1 MNADKLW
8 HDYNK
13 FTLRKAKQFGPS
25 IYKALNK
32 QIEYYI
38 QTNDLSNL
46 PQAPIQDV
54 LTELYTEVGRNWA
67 IVTYYNLLKDA
78 GLKHDPNPPLQIK
91 RRAAIGLN
99 EEFIQAIL
107 DFFATDQFNTIQNIT
122 QTTRNF
128 IREQVE
134 QGIQNQLSLDEI
146 INNLLS
152 SGITKNRAAL
162 IARTEIGKSANAA
175 EQIGSD
181 KTGLVTTKVWI
192 SVRDFRTRLHHLE
205 VDNQVRP
212 DGEPFNVGGYMML
225 RPGAIKTTDG
235 LRVPAKEVCNC
246 RCCIG
251 REVLKDKHGLP
262 LRKLAIMN

>member
-1 MNADKLW
+1 MTANDKLW

-13 FTLRKAKQFGPS
+13 FRLRKTKQFAPA
-25 IYKALNK
+25 IYKALQA
-32 QIEYYI
+32 QIKYYTET
-38 QTNDLSNL
+38 QDLVNL
-46 PQAPIQDV
+46 PQQPMQEV
-54 LTELYTEVGRNWA
+54 LTELYKDVGRNWA
-67 IVTYYNLLKDA
+67 TVTYYNVLKDA
-78 GLKHDPNPPLQIK
+78 GIKHDPNPPLQIK
-91 RRAAIGLN
+91 RRGAVGLN
-99 EEFIQAIL
+99 EEFIKAIL

-128 IREQVE
+128 IREQVN

-146 INNLLS
+146 IDNLLS

-212 DGEPFNVGGYMML
+212 DGKPFDVDGYQMQ
-225 RPGAIKTTDG
+225 RPGDVKSADG
-235 LRVPAKEVCNC
+235 RKVPGNLICNC
-246 RCCIG
+246 R
-251 REVLKDKHGLP
+251 
-262 LRKLAIMN
+262 